1 MVGRGKSLDGGGGDD
16 LDREGRLGLRLI
28 DWLAREESQGW
39 FKKTRWFNCSETPAR
54 SDGRSGRGVGRREG
68 AGL

>member
-1 MVGRGKSLDGGGGDD
+1 MVGDD

-39 FKKTRWFNCSETPAR
+39 FKKTRWLIVQRHRQGGWEI
-54 SDGRSGRGVGRREG
+54 
-68 AGL
+68 